1 MLLNYLYKNKSLFV
15 LYLVLAPIN
24 ALVEVGLAYTMSV
37 AVDFAMNGKLSD
49 ISQYIF
55 SFIFYVFLSHWQF
68 LC

>member
-55 SFIFYVFLSHWQF
+55 SFI
-68 LC
+68 